1 MRYSINSN
9 DRKYVQGYGFISV
22 PSLLTNFTNKYGKN
36 ITDTATKFAK
46 TAGTK
51 VLTKSAEATADLIGN
66 KIADKISSMNKKN
79 SDNKIKSM
87 NKENKMKSINETNY
101 EMNKRKSMSETNNQ
115 VFIPKNKR
123 DQIVNDLKLF

>member
-1 MRYSINSN
+1 
-9 DRKYVQGYGFISV
+9 
-22 PSLLTNFTNKYGKN
+22 
-36 ITDTATKFAK
+36 
-46 TAGTK
+46 
-51 VLTKSAEATADLIGN
+51 
-66 KIADKISSMNKKN
+66 MNKKN